1 MKRSVIRN
9 LSIHKSF
16 IGIFRPAVLCLGVSL
31 AAAGAGATTLQSP
44 VGQVVPAAEATAKAK
59 PSATVRA
66 RARAARI
73 RAARAKASRS
83 SRALAEAKTPKFRT
97 DDAGNVVPDVRAA
110 AAIIYDPATGKVLY
124 EENSMDERSIA
135 SITKVM
141 TAIVFL
147 ETATDLDQE
156 VTIARTD
163 TLRASTTYLR
173 TNDRIRISDLLHLL
187 LIPSDNAAA
196 RALARLSPLGYDGFI
211 ARMNQKADDLGLDHT
226 AYTDPSGLYA
236 DNISSAYD
244 MARLISFA
252 SEDDRI
258 GPIMR
263 TPEYSFRTVAT
274 KSRNGRIITVRN
286 TNQILRNGDMNVL
299 GGKTGFI
306 SKAGYCLAT
315 LLKMPMAVRRWRWS
329 CSARP
334 RTSAASGKRVTSCR
348 GSRIAPAPWVSPLQ
362 LFPRPNKSKY
372 SLQRRDAEAQRNL
385 LWKNSS
391 LRLRVLCGEFEV

>member
-1 MKRSVIRN
+1 MNHSEN
-9 LSIHKSF
+9 LTVF
-16 IGIFRPAVLCLGVSL
+16 IYRTFLGVTRLTVLWLGASL
-31 AAAGAGATTLQSP
+31 FATGAGATTISAP
-44 VGQVVPAAEATAKAK
+44 VTASAPEAGAAAAPQRKKVSATA
-59 PSATVRA
+59 RA

-73 RAARAKASRS
+73 RAARARS
-83 SRALAEAKTPKFRT
+83 ARALADAKTPRYRT
-97 DDAGNVVPDVRAA
+97 DEAGNKVPDIRAA

-124 EENSMDERSIA
+124 EENSQDERSIA

-147 ETATDLDQE
+147 ETATDLNQE
-156 VTIARTD
+156 VQIVRSD
-163 TLRASTTYLR
+163 TLRASTTYLK
-173 TNDRIRISDLLHLL
+173 TNDRVRLADLLHLL

-244 MARLISFA
+244 MARLISYA

-263 TPEYSFRTVAT
+263 TPEYSFRTVPA
-274 KSRNGRIITVRN
+274 GRRAARVITVRN
-286 TNQILRNGDMNVL
+286 TNQILRNGDMDVL

-315 LLKMPMAVRRWRWS
+315 LLKMPSGGPSLAVVVLGATSNLGRFWETRHLMTWL
-329 CSARP
+329 AE
-334 RTSAASGKRVTSCR
+334 RTGALGLATPAVATS
-348 GSRIAPAPWVSPLQ
+348 
-362 LFPRPNKSKY
+362 K
-372 SLQRRDAEAQRNL
+372 
-385 LWKNSS
+385 
-391 LRLRVLCGEFEV
+391 

>member
-1 MKRSVIRN
+1 MKHLEN
-9 LSIHKSF
+9 LSLFNYRTF
-16 IGIFRPAVLCLGVSL
+16 IGITRLTVLWLGVSL
-31 AAAGAGATTLQSP
+31 FATGAGATTIPTP
-44 VGQVVPAAEATAKAK
+44 VAQTAPAAGEAAAAPAKK
-59 PSATVRA
+59 PSATARA

-73 RAARAKASRS
+73 RAARVRASRS
-83 SRALAEAKTPKFRT
+83 ARALAEAKTPRYRT
-97 DDAGNVVPDVRAA
+97 DDAGNVVPDIRAA

-124 EENSMDERSIA
+124 EENAQDERSIA

-147 ETATDLDQE
+147 ETATDLNEE
-156 VTIARTD
+156 VTILRSD

-173 TNDRIRISDLLHLL
+173 TNDKVRLSDLLHLL

-211 ARMNQKADDLGLDHT
+211 ARMNQKADDLGLEHT

-263 TPEYSFRTVAT
+263 TPEYSFRTVPAA
-274 KSRNGRIITVRN
+274 RRAARVITVRN
-286 TNQILRNGDMNVL
+286 TNQILRNGNMDVL

-315 LLKMPMAVRRWRWS
+315 LLKMPSGGPSLAVVVLG
-329 CSARP
+329 A
-334 RTSAASGKRVTSCR
+334 TSNLGRFWETRHLMTWLSERA
-348 GSRIAPAPWVSPLQ
+348 GSLSLATPAVSTA
-362 LFPRPNKSKY
+362 K
-372 SLQRRDAEAQRNL
+372 
-385 LWKNSS
+385 
-391 LRLRVLCGEFEV
+391 

>member
-1 MKRSVIRN
+1 M
-9 LSIHKSF
+9 SIYRTF
-16 IGIFRPAVLCLGVSL
+16 IGATRLTVLWLGVGLFATDVGASAIPTPASQAAP
-31 AAAGAGATTLQSP
+31 AAAQA
-44 VGQVVPAAEATAKAK
+44 PAPAKKITATAK
-59 PSATVRA
+59 A

-73 RAARAKASRS
+73 RAARSKSSRS
-83 SRALAEAKTPKFRT
+83 ARALAEAKTPRFRT
-97 DDAGNVVPDVRAA
+97 DEAGNVVPEIRAA

-124 EENSMDERSIA
+124 EENSQDERSIA

-147 ETATDLDQE
+147 ETATDLNEE
-156 VTIARTD
+156 VQIVRSD

-173 TNDRIRISDLLHLL
+173 TNDRVRLSDLLHLL

-196 RALARLSPLGYDGFI
+196 RALARLSPLGYEGFI
-211 ARMNQKADDLGLDHT
+211 ARMNQKADDLGLNHT

-263 TPEYSFRTVAT
+263 TPEYSFRTVPAA
-274 KSRNGRIITVRN
+274 RRPGRVVTVRS
-286 TNQILRNGDMNVL
+286 TNQILRNGDMDVL

-315 LLKMPMAVRRWRWS
+315 LLKMPSGGPSLAVVVLGANSNLGRFWETRHLMTWLS
-329 CSARP
+329 E
-334 RTSAASGKRVTSCR
+334 RTGTLGLAT
-348 GSRIAPAPWVSPLQ
+348 PAVATA
-362 LFPRPNKSKY
+362 K
-372 SLQRRDAEAQRNL
+372 
-385 LWKNSS
+385 
-391 LRLRVLCGEFEV
+391 

>member
-1 MKRSVIRN
+1 MKLFEILT
-9 LSIHKSF
+9 LSIYRTSLN
-16 IGIFRPAVLCLGVSL
+16 IVRLCVLWAGVSL
-31 AAAGAGATTLQSP
+31 FATGADAATIQSLTSQVAPTLEAGTKTSAS
-44 VGQVVPAAEATAKAK
+44 AK
-59 PSATVRA
+59 A

-73 RAARAKASRS
+73 RAARARAARS
-83 SRALAEAKTPKFRT
+83 SRALAEAKVPRFRT

-124 EENSMDERSIA
+124 EENAMDERSIA

-147 ETATDLDQE
+147 ETATDLNQE
-156 VTIARTD
+156 VQIVRAD

-173 TNDRIRISDLLHLL
+173 TNDRVRVADLLHLL

-196 RALARLSPLGYDGFI
+196 RALARISPLGYDGFI

-226 AYTDPSGLYA
+226 AYIDPSGLYA

-263 TPEYSFRTVAT
+263 TPEYSFRTIPAA
-274 KSRNGRIITVRN
+274 KRAGRIVTVRS
-286 TNQILRNGDMNVL
+286 TNQILRSGEIDVL

-306 SKAGYCLAT
+306 TKAGYCLAT
-315 LLKMPMAVRRWRWS
+315 LLKMPSGSSFAVVVLG
-329 CSARP
+329 A
-334 RTSAASGKRVTSCR
+334 TSNLGRFWETRHLMSWLSEHTGPLGLST
-348 GSRIAPAPWVSPLQ
+348 PAVSTA
-362 LFPRPNKSKY
+362 K
-372 SLQRRDAEAQRNL
+372 
-385 LWKNSS
+385 
-391 LRLRVLCGEFEV
+391 

>member
-1 MKRSVIRN
+1 M
-9 LSIHKSF
+9 L
-16 IGIFRPAVLCLGVSL
+16 
-31 AAAGAGATTLQSP
+31 
-44 VGQVVPAAEATAKAK
+44 
-59 PSATVRA
+59 
-66 RARAARI
+66 
-73 RAARAKASRS
+73 
-83 SRALAEAKTPKFRT
+83 
-97 DDAGNVVPDVRAA
+97 PDIRAA

-124 EENSMDERSIA
+124 EENSQDERSIA

-147 ETATDLDQE
+147 ETATDLNEE
-156 VTIARTD
+156 VTVTRAD

-173 TNDRIRISDLLHLL
+173 TNDRVRLSDLLHLL

-211 ARMNQKADDLGLDHT
+211 ARMNQKADDLGLNHT

-244 MARLISFA
+244 MARLISYA

-263 TPEYSFRTVAT
+263 TPEYSFRTVAAP
-274 KSRNGRIITVRN
+274 RRAARVVTVRS
-286 TNQILRNGDMNVL
+286 TNQILRNGDMDVL

-315 LLKMPMAVRRWRWS
+315 LLKMPSGGPSLAVVVLGATSNLGRFWETRHLMTWLS
-329 CSARP
+329 E
-334 RTSAASGKRVTSCR
+334 RT
-348 GSRIAPAPWVSPLQ
+348 GSLSLATPAVSTA
-362 LFPRPNKSKY
+362 K
-372 SLQRRDAEAQRNL
+372 
-385 LWKNSS
+385 
-391 LRLRVLCGEFEV
+391 

>member
-1 MKRSVIRN
+1 MKHLEHSR
-9 LSIHKSF
+9 LSNYRTF
-16 IGIFRPAVLCLGVSL
+16 TGILRLTVLWLGVSL
-31 AAAGAGATTLQSP
+31 LATGAGATTIPTP
-44 VGQVVPAAEATAKAK
+44 VTQPAPAAGAAASAPAK
-59 PSATVRA
+59 PSATARA

-73 RAARAKASRS
+73 RAARSAK
-83 SRALAEAKTPKFRT
+83 ALAEAKTPRFRT
-97 DDAGNVVPDVRAA
+97 DDAGNVVPDIRAA

-124 EENSMDERSIA
+124 EENSQDERSIA

-147 ETATDLDQE
+147 ETATDLNQE
-156 VTIARTD
+156 VQIVRAD

-173 TNDRIRISDLLHLL
+173 TNDRVRLSDLLHLL

-244 MARLISFA
+244 MARLISYA

-263 TPEYSFRTVAT
+263 TPEYSFRTVQAP
-274 KSRNGRIITVRN
+274 RRAPRLITVRN
-286 TNQILRNGDMNVL
+286 TNQILRNGDMDVL

-315 LLKMPMAVRRWRWS
+315 LLKMPSGGPSLAVVVLG
-329 CSARP
+329 A
-334 RTSAASGKRVTSCR
+334 TSNLGRFWETRHLMTWLSEHT
-348 GSRIAPAPWVSPLQ
+348 GSLSLATPAVATA
-362 LFPRPNKSKY
+362 K
-372 SLQRRDAEAQRNL
+372 
-385 LWKNSS
+385 
-391 LRLRVLCGEFEV
+391 

>member
-1 MKRSVIRN
+1 MNHLEKLRVFNYRT
-9 LSIHKSF
+9 F
-16 IGIFRPAVLCLGVSL
+16 IGVTRLTVLWLGVSL
-31 AAAGAGATTLQSP
+31 LATGAGATTISTP
-44 VGQVVPAAEATAKAK
+44 VAQAAPEAGAAAAAPKK
-59 PSATVRA
+59 PSATARA

-73 RAARAKASRS
+73 RAARAKAARS
-83 SRALAEAKTPKFRT
+83 AQALAEAKTPRYRT
-97 DDAGNVVPDVRAA
+97 DAAGNVVPEIRAA

-124 EENSMDERSIA
+124 EENAQDERSIA

-147 ETATDLDQE
+147 ETATDLNQE
-156 VTIARTD
+156 VTIVRSD

-173 TNDRIRISDLLHLL
+173 TNDKVRLSDLLHLL

-211 ARMNQKADDLGLDHT
+211 ARMNQKADDLGLSQT

-244 MARLISFA
+244 MARLISYA

-263 TPEYSFRTVAT
+263 TPEYSFRTVPAPRT
-274 KSRNGRIITVRN
+274 SSRVITVRS
-286 TNQILRNGDMNVL
+286 TNQILRNGDMDVL

-315 LLKMPMAVRRWRWS
+315 LLKMPSGGPSLAVVVLGATSNLGRFWETRHLMTWLS
-329 CSARP
+329 E
-334 RTSAASGKRVTSCR
+334 RTGALSLTT
-348 GSRIAPAPWVSPLQ
+348 PAVATA
-362 LFPRPNKSKY
+362 K
-372 SLQRRDAEAQRNL
+372 
-385 LWKNSS
+385 
-391 LRLRVLCGEFEV
+391 

>member
-1 MKRSVIRN
+1 MYIDRTFR
-9 LSIHKSF
+9 
-16 IGIFRPAVLCLGVSL
+16 GITRLTVLWLGVSL
-31 AAAGAGATTLQSP
+31 SAAGAGATTISTP
-44 VGQVVPAAEATAKAK
+44 VAQVAPEAAAAAGAPAKKLSATA
-59 PSATVRA
+59 RA

-73 RAARAKASRS
+73 RAARARS
-83 SRALAEAKTPKFRT
+83 AKALAEAKTPRYRT
-97 DDAGNVVPDVRAA
+97 DEAGNVVPEIRAA

-124 EENSMDERSIA
+124 EENSQDERSIA

-147 ETATDLDQE
+147 ETATDLNQE
-156 VTIARTD
+156 VQIVRAD

-173 TNDRIRISDLLHLL
+173 TNDRVRLADLLHLL

-244 MARLISFA
+244 MARLISYA

-258 GPIMR
+258 GPVMR
-263 TPEYSFRTVAT
+263 TPEYSFRTIPAARRAARVV
-274 KSRNGRIITVRN
+274 TVRS
-286 TNQILRNGDMNVL
+286 TNQILRNGDMDVL

-306 SKAGYCLAT
+306 TKAGYCLAT
-315 LLKMPMAVRRWRWS
+315 LLKMPSGGPLAVVVLGATSNLGRFWETRHLMTWL
-329 CSARP
+329 AE
-334 RTSAASGKRVTSCR
+334 RTGALSLAT
-348 GSRIAPAPWVSPLQ
+348 PAVATA
-362 LFPRPNKSKY
+362 K
-372 SLQRRDAEAQRNL
+372 
-385 LWKNSS
+385 
-391 LRLRVLCGEFEV
+391 

>member
-1 MKRSVIRN
+1 MNLFEILT
-9 LSIHKSF
+9 LSIYRTSLN
-16 IGIFRPAVLCLGVSL
+16 IVRLCVLW
-31 AAAGAGATTLQSP
+31 AGASLFATGADAAIIQSLTSQVAPTLEAGTTKTSS
-44 VGQVVPAAEATAKAK
+44 ASAK
-59 PSATVRA
+59 A

-73 RAARAKASRS
+73 RAARAKAARN
-83 SRALAEAKTPKFRT
+83 SRALAEARTPRFRT

-124 EENSMDERSIA
+124 EENAMDERSIA

-147 ETATDLDQE
+147 ETATDLNQE
-156 VTIARTD
+156 VLITRAD

-173 TNDRIRISDLLHLL
+173 TNDRVRVADLLHLL

-196 RALARLSPLGYDGFI
+196 RALARISPLGYDGFI

-226 AYTDPSGLYA
+226 AYIDPSGLYA

-263 TPEYSFRTVAT
+263 TPEYSFRTIPAP
-274 KSRNGRIITVRN
+274 KRAGRIVTVRS
-286 TNQILRNGDMNVL
+286 TNQILRSGEIDVL

-306 SKAGYCLAT
+306 TKAGYCLAT
-315 LLKMPMAVRRWRWS
+315 LLKMPSGSSFAVVVLG
-329 CSARP
+329 A
-334 RTSAASGKRVTSCR
+334 TSNLGRFWETRHLMSWLSEHTGTLGIST
-348 GSRIAPAPWVSPLQ
+348 PAVSTA
-362 LFPRPNKSKY
+362 K
-372 SLQRRDAEAQRNL
+372 
-385 LWKNSS
+385 
-391 LRLRVLCGEFEV
+391 

>member
-1 MKRSVIRN
+1 MHRT
-9 LSIHKSF
+9 F
-16 IGIFRPAVLCLGVSL
+16 FRVTRLTVLWLGATLL
-31 AAAGAGATTLQSP
+31 ATGAGATTI
-44 VGQVVPAAEATAKAK
+44 PATVTQAAPEAGAAASAPKRVSATA
-59 PSATVRA
+59 RA

-73 RAARAKASRS
+73 RAARAKTARS
-83 SRALAEAKTPKFRT
+83 AKALVEAKTPRYRT
-97 DDAGNVVPDVRAA
+97 DEAGNVLPDLRAA

-124 EENSMDERSIA
+124 EENSQDERSIA

-147 ETATDLDQE
+147 ETATDLNVE
-156 VTIARTD
+156 VQIVRSD

-173 TNDRIRISDLLHLL
+173 TNDRVRVADLLHLL

-226 AYTDPSGLYA
+226 AYTDPSGLFA

-252 SEDDRI
+252 SDDDRI

-263 TPEYSFRTVAT
+263 TPEYSFRTVPA
-274 KSRNGRIITVRN
+274 GRTSGRVITVRS
-286 TNQILRNGDMNVL
+286 TNQILRNGDMDVL

-315 LLKMPMAVRRWRWS
+315 LLKMPSGGPSLAVVVLGATSNLGRFWETRHLRAWL
-329 CSARP
+329 SA
-334 RTSAASGKRVTSCR
+334 RTSALSLATPAVVT
-348 GSRIAPAPWVSPLQ
+348 A
-362 LFPRPNKSKY
+362 K
-372 SLQRRDAEAQRNL
+372 
-385 LWKNSS
+385 
-391 LRLRVLCGEFEV
+391 